1 MAPAVL
7 IQDWPS
13 DLPLRRQTEAQRR
26 RFRLAC
32 DLPSKPVK
40 GWGPATLVHLETA
53 LSIWRLAPIWR
64 PLVHSKIWGA
74 TLSIFI
80 SRVGQTG
87 LVWIVSARLSPPR
100 NGETHLPLILR
111 IFWVSP
117 PRLRGYRIRSS
128 RQRSQRLHLGCHGTG
143 EANDPVNVLGCVPR
157 HSTTV
162 PAVDELSLSPRL
174 DQGNQAARAK
184 GSARWRLLANRV
196 LSQFFLRAFTLPTAS
211 PIVHRRGL
219 DYLSRGGRGKEGEGQ
234 ERGNLLQER

>member
-143 EANDPVNVLGCVPR
+143 EANDPVKVLGCVPR

-162 PAVDELSLSPRL
+162 PAVDELSHLLVWIKATKLRGPKAQQGGGYLPTGFCHNFFYGPSLSPRL
-174 DQGNQAARAK
+174 HP
-184 GSARWRLLANRV
+184 
-196 LSQFFLRAFTLPTAS
+196 LST
-211 PIVHRRGL
+211 
-219 DYLSRGGRGKEGEGQ
+219 GEA
-234 ERGNLLQER
+234 